1 MGVSYSGE
9 TLVVTYADGTMEH
22 FAIMGG
28 GGGVVNVQDGRLP
41 FDPVAMRIAWLE
53 TPGTAVDAD
62 TFEPPATVGTTAQ
75 TLVPDFPQDF
85 LDAGLRQANLAI
97 WAATDLLLSAVTGNY
112 ITEAVGTA
120 LTVDGVAGSYW
131 ITTALIGRYDGG
143 NPVTLVFP
151 GMLIATRQWVLD
163 LPQGPGGGTVD
174 QTARDAA
181 AAAQTDADA
190 AGSVAS
196 AAAGAAST
204 AQGTADSAQTDANT
218 AQATADTGVANAGT
232 AQTEIDDP

>member
-1 MGVSYSGE
+1 M
-9 TLVVTYADGTMEH
+9 
-22 FAIMGG
+22 
-28 GGGVVNVQDGRLP
+28 
-41 FDPVAMRIAWLE
+41 
-53 TPGTAVDAD
+53 
-62 TFEPPATVGTTAQ
+62 
-75 TLVPDFPQDF
+75 
-85 LDAGLRQANLAI
+85 
-97 WAATDLLLSAVTGNY
+97 TGNY

-120 LTVDGVAGSYW
+120 LTVDGVDGSYW

-151 GMLIATRQWVLD
+151 GMLLATRQWVLD

-204 AQGTADSAQTDANT
+204 AQGTADSAQTDANA
-218 AQATADTGVANAGT
+218 AQTTADTGVTNAAT
-232 AQTEIDDP
+232 AQTDIDEHEAEHPAPGTQVFVSTGEPSGGEYQLDDVWIRDVTTSPWQIYLWDGDDWRVDLHQSGPHGGASCQRGQGVCNHRE